1 MSGVTIGDG
10 AIIANNSHVVNDVKP
25 YSVVGGNPAKLIK
38 YRFDEETIFK
48 LLKIR
53 WWDWSDEKIKEVV
66 PTLNSTNVREFVD
79 KFYDEN

>member
-1 MSGVTIGDG
+1 MDSKKCDNYYINVTIGDG

-38 YRFDEETIFK
+38 YRFDEETISK

-53 WWDWSDEKIKEVV
+53 WWDGVLTRK
-66 PTLNSTNVREFVD
+66 
-79 KFYDEN
+79 